1 MTTYMS
7 RIHKSNMVLNIFVLV
22 TIIAEVMVAE
32 NSKMEKVDKLSKRKV
47 YEEGEEYLKAHLKG
61 ASSSS
66 CFHFWSSSSPP
77 NTLISYSQRPVWH
90 DRPLTPQ
97 MAAL

>member
-47 YEEGEEYLKAHLKG
+47 YEEGEEYLKAHLK
-61 ASSSS
+61 
-66 CFHFWSSSSPP
+66 
-77 NTLISYSQRPVWH
+77 R
-90 DRPLTPQ
+90 R
-97 MAAL
+97 

>member
-1 MTTYMS
+1 
-7 RIHKSNMVLNIFVLV
+7 MVLRCLHPCHHHGGG
-22 TIIAEVMVAE
+22 
-32 NSKMEKVDKLSKRKV
+32 DGGRKL
-47 YEEGEEYLKAHLKG
+47 EEGKSGQVVKEETICGGGREIFEGTFKKALAAPAVFISGPHPPPL
-61 ASSSS
+61 
-66 CFHFWSSSSPP
+66 PP